1 MRQLEQGVGVE
12 GVVAHGVDDVD
23 EVYEVYEEGEVELT
37 ACMRLQ
43 RLKSTSISRGVI
55 WLIIWA
61 QVVSLAHFGQ
71 FKRPGRSR

>member
-23 EVYEVYEEGEVELT
+23 EVDEVYEEGEVELT

-61 QVVSLAHFGQ
+61 QVVSSAHFGQ
-71 FKRPGRSR
+71 FK